1 MTAAAGA
8 DEPSPGRDRDGDLP
22 DLWLG
27 RYLYGRRA
35 MAPGVISR
43 SLALDLMRPRIA
55 AGESPLSARLLA
67 RHRSALRFLGHDG
80 EVAIAPAYFPQL
92 AFAGASSPLAQAAPA
107 MLDSPPATRAAAPL
121 RREARPASSAL
132 RFLGRDGEV
141 AIATA
146 HFPELAFDGASS
158 PLAQAAPAMLDSPP
172 APRAATP
179 LRREARPAS
188 VAAPRS
194 AVIQRRAMAP
204 PPRAD
209 AGLAPHAVPP
219 LVRATRTFNSMSARA
234 PVPVASIM
242 APAAA
247 LIAICEQPSATTL
260 ATAIAREITP
270 TVGRSAVD
278 PLVLRPLSPAAAGVP
293 VATVHARPVRR
304 PMPADGDVAAQ
315 PAIPKSPVQTIR
327 PRRIVGPPMRAT
339 ALADSASAPGA
350 SADGLSAATN
360 ISVLPAGDLI
370 APAMPRAAPEPLV
383 TARARSL
390 PPATD
395 MTVLPLPPRAMLL
408 PHERVAA
415 LPLPV
420 APRPPLL
427 PAPVAASEPRPP
439 ALAPLS
445 SATVTH
451 TAFVSSRPEP
461 SASAAPAS
469 AATRPRETD
478 KPAVP
483 DVGGLAERVY
493 QLLLERLSDERRRR
507 GI

>member
-8 DEPSPGRDRDGDLP
+8 PDEPSPGRDRDLP

-67 RHRSALRFLGHDG
+67 RHRSAL
-80 EVAIAPAYFPQL
+80 
-92 AFAGASSPLAQAAPA
+92 
-107 MLDSPPATRAAAPL
+107 T
-121 RREARPASSAL
+121 
-132 RFLGRDGEV
+132 FLGRDGEV
-141 AIATA
+141 AIAPA
-146 HFPELAFDGASS
+146 HFPELAFAGASS
-158 PLAQAAPAMLDSPP
+158 PPAPAT
-172 APRAATP
+172 RAAAP

-194 AVIQRRAMAP
+194 AVIQRRAMAT

-209 AGLAPHAVPP
+209 AKLAPQAVPP
-219 LVRATRTFNSMSARA
+219 LVRATKTFNSLSAPA

-242 APAAA
+242 APAPAPVPVASIMAPAPAPVPVASITAPAPAPVPVASIMAPAPA
-247 LIAICEQPSATTL
+247 LVATRGQPSPTPL
-260 ATAIAREITP
+260 ATAIARKIAP
-270 TVGRSAVD
+270 TVFRSAVD
-278 PLVLRPLSPAAAGVP
+278 PPVLRPLSLAAAGVP
-293 VATVHARPVRR
+293 VATVRARPVRA
-304 PMPADGDVAAQ
+304 PMPADCDVATQ
-315 PAIPKSPVQTIR
+315 PAIPKSPDQAIR
-327 PRRIVGPPMRAT
+327 PRRIVGAPMRAT
-339 ALADSASAPGA
+339 ALAESASAPVA
-350 SADGLSAATN
+350 SADGLSTATN
-360 ISVLPAGDLI
+360 INVLPAGDLI
-370 APAMPRAAPEPLV
+370 APAMTRAAPEPFV

-395 MTVLPLPPRAMLL
+395 VTVLPPPRAMVLPLPPRAMVL

-420 APRPPLL
+420 APRPPVL
-427 PAPVAASEPRPP
+427 PAPDAASEPRPP
-439 ALAPLS
+439 ALAPLF

-469 AATRPRETD
+469 AATRQREAD
-478 KPAVP
+478 KPAAL
-483 DVGGLAERVY
+483 DVGRLAERVY